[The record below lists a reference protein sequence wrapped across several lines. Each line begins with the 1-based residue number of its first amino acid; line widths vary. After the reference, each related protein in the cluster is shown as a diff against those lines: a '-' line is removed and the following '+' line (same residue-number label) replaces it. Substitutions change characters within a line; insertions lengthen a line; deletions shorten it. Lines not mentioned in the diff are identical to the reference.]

1 MAKKEE
7 TKEAKVRNGDITVVA
22 QDTNWRTY
30 VSKEIGAENDF
41 AENWGFMTVA
51 AQSKKF
57 ALIEVRW

>member
-7 TKEAKVRNGDITVVA
+7 TKDAKVRVGDITVVA

-41 AENWGFMTVA
+41 AENWGFMTNA
-51 AQSKKF
+51 A
-57 ALIEVRW
+57 